1 MNFKYILTL
10 SSVLLIG
17 YLGFTIQS
25 QKNAYVLDYEQH
37 DGVFDAVVPKKDTA
51 IDISKFLQTYSDYFQ
66 MQFDSLHSVGGAMTI
81 VYNGQVVFAK
91 PYGVKKRGTCDSVN
105 LHTRFRLASVSKGF
119 AGVLA
124 VKMAEREVIDLD
136 TPIITYLPSLHLSKQ
151 YNQEHVTLRHVLS
164 QSSGLLGY
172 SFDPYVESG
181 LSYNHIYQKLY
192 VAKIDAKP
200 GERYAYQ
207 NVIFSLL
214 DTVLQLQTGR
224 TYGDLM
230 KENIFLPLGMKDA
243 SVGFVD
249 FVDSKNFAYPHKML
263 SAKTLT
269 YKICDLNNRYYCTA
283 PAAGVNASI
292 SDMGQWLKAILGYA
306 PMVVSNR
313 VRKEIGTPYVTIPTK
328 NSKYWG
334 SGLQSKDY
342 GLGWRVFTYKGDTL
356 LYHGGYVQGYRSE
369 VVVWKDKHIAMAML
383 LNSPNAL
390 AQKAVPFFVNNFSF
404 FLDPKQEIGQIETSD
419 TDSLL
424 VEE

>member
-10 SSVLLIG
+10 CSVLLIG
-17 YLGFTIQS
+17 YLGYTIQS
-25 QKNAYVLDYEQH
+25 QRNAYMLDSEQTERVA
-37 DGVFDAVVPKKDTA
+37 DSAVVEEPV
-51 IDISKFLQTYSDYFQ
+51 IDISKFVETYSDYFQ

-81 VYNGQVVFAK
+81 VYNGQVVFVK

-136 TPIITYLPSLHLSKQ
+136 MPIISYLPSLHLSNQ

-181 LSYNHIYQKLY
+181 LSYNQIYQKLY

-224 TYGDLM
+224 FYGDLM
-230 KENIFLPLGMKDA
+230 KENIFQPLGMTDA
-243 SVGFVD
+243 SVGFSD

-263 SAKTLT
+263 SSKTLT
-269 YKICDLNNRYYCTA
+269 YKVCDLNSRYYCTA

-292 SDMGQWLKAILGYA
+292 SDMGQWLKAILGYS
-306 PMVVSNR
+306 PLVVSER
-313 VRKEIGTPYVTIPTK
+313 VRNEIGTPYVPISTK
-328 NSKYWG
+328 NSRYWG
-334 SGLQSKDY
+334 GGLQSKDY
-342 GLGWRVFTYKGDTL
+342 GLGWRVFNYKGDTL

-369 VVVWKDKHIAMAML
+369 VVVWKNKHIGMAML

-404 FLDPKQEIGQIETSD
+404 FLDPQQDVDNVESIEV
-419 TDSLL
+419 DS
-424 VEE
+424 VSVDE